1 MSFDEVFER
10 RTRQERDITV
20 QQNERAAG
28 ISQNLFGGQECMGRP
43 KLWFLHHKSEPA
55 VPQERLFHLRRL
67 IPDDDGRRLRF
78 ECGGGRQ
85 DVFDE
90 RQARGLD
97 PFNQVS
103 LFELSA
109 YLRHMLLRDA
119 DVFSMAHGLEVR
131 VPLLDH
137 RLVELVA
144 QMPGSFKQRDAR
156 PKPLLLDAV
165 GPRLPALA
173 WARGKQG
180 FTFPWDG
187 WLRGPLR
194 QRATLAI

>member
-1 MSFDEVFER
+1 
-10 RTRQERDITV
+10 
-20 QQNERAAG
+20 
-28 ISQNLFGGQECMGRP
+28 
-43 KLWFLHHKSEPA
+43 
-55 VPQERLFHLRRL
+55 
-67 IPDDDGRRLRF
+67 
-78 ECGGGRQ
+78 
-85 DVFDE
+85 
-90 RQARGLD
+90 
-97 PFNQVS
+97 
-103 LFELSA
+103 
-109 YLRHMLLRDA
+109 MLLRDA

-144 QMPGSFKQRDAR
+144 QMPGSFKQRDSR

-194 QRATLAI
+194 QRAALAMRQGDVWRGLGIDPQGPSRLWSRFEGGDRRVAALQLLALLVLADYAARHGRRV

>member
-28 ISQNLFGGQECMGRP
+28 ISQNLFGGQERMGRP

-90 RQARGLD
+90 RESGHPVQHLRTRRFHPRAFAGSENGDVKIHVLIAWGPTSPHRGGDNPAAVARRVA
-97 PFNQVS
+97 PRNVS
-103 LFELSA
+103 RPYALIIA
-109 YLRHMLLRDA
+109 PIA
-119 DVFSMAHGLEVR
+119 FSTGV
-131 VPLLDH
+131 
-137 RLVELVA
+137 
-144 QMPGSFKQRDAR
+144 
-156 PKPLLLDAV
+156 
-165 GPRLPALA
+165 
-173 WARGKQG
+173 
-180 FTFPWDG
+180 
-187 WLRGPLR
+187 
-194 QRATLAI
+194 